1 MRDEDKPYVCIRHG
15 WIVQISPRNGAGWRG
30 LIGWLLLLALPTAGF
45 VALSAAGLA
54 PDIMLAL
61 TGAFLVLVAGWAVAM
76 IRWMMARSEI
86 VDMKELE
93 AFKREQKK
101 SRRR

>member
-15 WIVQISPRNGAGWRG
+15 WIVQITPRNGAGWRG
-30 LIGWLLLLALPTAGF
+30 LGLWLLLLALPTVGF
-45 VALSAAGLA
+45 VALASAGLA
-54 PDIMLAL
+54 DGTMIWITILFHMVVIA
-61 TGAFLVLVAGWAVAM
+61 WIWAM

-86 VDMKELE
+86 VDMKDLE
-93 AFKREQKK
+93 AFRRSQRK